1 MSEGAIDRK
10 SLVTIDSRVTPMS
23 GLLAPKLCARVTV
36 LFMLT
41 CSMCTDVSVSVLCY
55 FIMLLQHGLS
65 AVSKSKMEKT
75 LRVLKSALER
85 RQFVSWLK
93 MDARQV

>member
-1 MSEGAIDRK
+1 MSEDRK
-10 SLVTIDSRVTPMS
+10 SLVTNVRPARSKIVRARDCIIHANN
-23 GLLAPKLCARVTV
+23 LLHVYWCR
-36 LFMLT
+36 
-41 CSMCTDVSVSVLCY
+41 VSVSVVCY

-75 LRVLKSALER
+75 LRVLKSALKR